1 MLRVLRAALLAAAPA
16 IAQPSEEWDPQ
27 SSLRGLYAAIGGGG
41 AWMFVPGDDD
51 IGYDV
56 ELRLGYSFSPAIQA
70 YVSGA
75 LDGATF
81 SGATFRS
88 EQIAAFIQYHFL
100 IRQAW
105 MLYGRAG
112 IGVGLSGDLAPDTT
126 ATGFAEAAGLGVEFR
141 IAPNLLLAPELLYR
155 NTKLSADQTDRRVQ
169 TVALQLNLVYY

>member
-1 MLRVLRAALLAAAPA
+1 MLRVLLPALLAAAPA
-16 IAQPSEEWDPQ
+16 VAQSEEWDPQ

-41 AWMFVPGDDD
+41 SWMFVPGDDD
-51 IGYDV
+51 IGYDI
-56 ELRLGYSFSPAIQA
+56 ELRLGYSFSPALQA

-100 IRQAW
+100 VRQDW
-105 MLYGRAG
+105 MLYGRLG
-112 IGVGLSGDLAPDTT
+112 IGVGLSGDLAPDAT
-126 ATGFAEAAGLGVEFR
+126 ATGFAEAAGFGVEIR
-141 IAPNLLLAPELLYR
+141 IAPNLLLAPEVLYR
-155 NTKLSADQTDRRVQ
+155 NTKLSVDQTDRRVQ

>member
-1 MLRVLRAALLAAAPA
+1 MLRVLLAALLAAAPA
-16 IAQPSEEWDPQ
+16 VAQSEEWDPQ

-41 AWMFVPGDDD
+41 SWMFVPGDDD

-56 ELRLGYSFSPAIQA
+56 ELRLGYSFSPALQA

-75 LDGATF
+75 LDGAAF

-100 IRQAW
+100 VRQAW
-105 MLYGRAG
+105 MLYGRLG
-112 IGVGLSGDLAPDTT
+112 IGVGLSGDLAPDAT
-126 ATGFAEAAGLGVEFR
+126 ATGFAEAAGFGVEIR
-141 IAPNLLLAPELLYR
+141 IAPNLLLAPEVLYR
-155 NTKLSADQTDRRVQ
+155 NTKLSVDQTDRRVQ